1 MILFAENLEGFNKMR
16 KISYIFLLIL
26 FSIFQN
32 CSSFDKVFN
41 KSDLSGKSPHEICN
55 EYKDWEKQMTAYDSK
70 EKFYYIFTS
79 KDKIVFLS
87 PYNTLIY
94 SREGH
99 VIGFQRDGIFH
110 FHKPSKGWKK
120 INIKSVGP
128 IKNKYEGYD
137 DYADFSSYTAP
148 PSLVTGN

>member
-1 MILFAENLEGFNKMR
+1 MR
-16 KISYIFLLIL
+16 KISYIFLLIS

-32 CSSFDKVFN
+32 CSLFDKSLN
-41 KSDLSGKSPHEICN
+41 KSDQLDKTTHKICN

-70 EKFYYIFTS
+70 ERFYYIFTS
-79 KDKIVFLS
+79 KDRIVFLS

-94 SREGH
+94 SREGN

-120 INIKSVGP
+120 IDTSSVGP
-128 IKNKYEGYD
+128 IKNKYEGYE
-137 DYADFSSYTAP
+137 DYPDFSSYTAP
-148 PSLVTGN
+148 PSLITGN